1 MLVLK
6 TKMRS
11 WSDFRAFFD
20 FDGVR
25 DRKNYILS
33 VAMIFAALFGAAL
46 AGLIALFAIN
56 FFMILIHYSLVVLL
70 LTAAYNWA
78 LMSIT
83 VQRLRHIGITDIFK
97 QVACIIVT
105 ALLPFLVFLW
115 MIWPGDRR

>member
-6 TKMRS
+6 TKLRS

-20 FDGVR
+20 FDGAR
-25 DRKNYILS
+25 DRKNYIMA
-33 VAMIFAALFGAAL
+33 VVMIFAAVFGAAL

-56 FFMILIHYSLVVLL
+56 FFVVLIHYSLVVLL

-78 LMSIT
+78 LMSVT

-97 QVACIIVT
+97 QVALIIVT

-115 MIWPGDRR
+115 MVWPGDRR

>member
-6 TKMRS
+6 TKLRS
-11 WSDFRAFFD
+11 WSDFQAFFD
-20 FDGVR
+20 FDGAR
-25 DRKNYILS
+25 DRKNYIMA
-33 VAMIFAALFGAAL
+33 VVMIFAAVFGAAL

-56 FFMILIHYSLVVLL
+56 FFVVLIHYSLVVLL

-78 LMSIT
+78 LMSVT

-97 QVACIIVT
+97 QVALIIVT

-115 MIWPGDRR
+115 MVWPGDRR

>member
-6 TKMRS
+6 TKLRS

-20 FDGVR
+20 FDGAR
-25 DRKNYILS
+25 DRKNYILA
-33 VAMIFAALFGAAL
+33 VLMIFAAVFGAAL

-56 FFMILIHYSLVVLL
+56 FFVVLIHYSLVVLL
-70 LTAAYNWA
+70 LTGAYNWA

-97 QVACIIVT
+97 QVACVIVT
-105 ALLPFLVFLW
+105 ALLPVLVFIW
-115 MIWPGDRR
+115 MVWPGDRR

>member
-6 TKMRS
+6 TKLRS

-20 FDGVR
+20 FDGAR
-25 DRKNYILS
+25 SRKDYILG
-33 VAMIFAALFGAAL
+33 VLLIAVTLFGAAL

-56 FFMILIHYSLVVLL
+56 FFVVLIHYSLIVLL
-70 LTAAYNWA
+70 LTAGYNWA

-105 ALLPFLVFLW
+105 ALLPFLVFVW
-115 MIWPGDRR
+115 MIWPGEKR

>member
-6 TKMRS
+6 NKMRS
-11 WSDFRAFFD
+11 WAEFRAFFD
-20 FDGVR
+20 FDGAR

-33 VAMIFAALFGAAL
+33 VAMIIAAVFGAAL

-56 FFMILIHYSLVVLL
+56 FFVVLIHYSLVVLL
-70 LTAAYNWA
+70 LTGAYNWA

-97 QVACIIVT
+97 LVACVIVT
-105 ALLPFLVFLW
+105 ALLPVLVFIW
-115 MIWPGDRR
+115 MVWPGDKK

>member
-6 TKMRS
+6 TKLRL
-11 WSDFRAFFD
+11 WTDFRAFFD
-20 FDGVR
+20 FDGAR
-25 DRKNYILS
+25 SRKDYILGVLLI
-33 VAMIFAALFGAAL
+33 VATLFGAAL

-56 FFMILIHYSLVVLL
+56 FFVVLIHYSLIVLL

-115 MIWPGDRR
+115 MVWPGEKR

>member
-6 TKMRS
+6 TKLRS
-11 WSDFRAFFD
+11 WTDFRAFFD
-20 FDGVR
+20 FDGAR
-25 DRKNYILS
+25 SRKDYILGVLLI
-33 VAMIFAALFGAAL
+33 VATLFGAAL

-56 FFMILIHYSLVVLL
+56 FFVVLIHYSLIVLL

-97 QVACIIVT
+97 QVALIIVT
-105 ALLPFLVFLW
+105 ALLPFLVFVW
-115 MIWPGDRR
+115 MIWPGEEQ

>member
-20 FDGVR
+20 FDGAR

-33 VAMIFAALFGAAL
+33 VTMIFAALFGAAL

-56 FFMILIHYSLVVLL
+56 FFVILIHYSLVVLL

-115 MIWPGDRR
+115 MVWPGEKR

>member
-6 TKMRS
+6 TKLRT

-20 FDGVR
+20 FDGAR
-25 DRKNYILS
+25 DRKNYILA
-33 VAMIFAALFGAAL
+33 VVLIFAAVFGAAL

-56 FFMILIHYSLVVLL
+56 FFVVLIHYSLVVLI
-70 LTAAYNWA
+70 LTGAYNWA

-97 QVACIIVT
+97 QVACVIVT
-105 ALLPFLVFLW
+105 ALLPVLVFIW
-115 MIWPGDRR
+115 MVWPGDKR

>member
-20 FDGVR
+20 FGGAR

-33 VAMIFAALFGAAL
+33 IMMIVVSLFGAAL

-56 FFMILIHYSLVVLL
+56 FFMVLIHYTLVVLL
-70 LTAAYNWA
+70 LTGAYNWA
-78 LMSIT
+78 LTSVT
-83 VQRLRHIGITDIFK
+83 VQRLRHIGVTDIFK
-97 QVACIIVT
+97 QVACIIATV
-105 ALLPFLVFLW
+105 LLPVLVFMW

>member
-6 TKMRS
+6 TKLRS

-20 FDGVR
+20 FDGAR

-97 QVACIIVT
+97 QVALIIVT

-115 MIWPGDRR
+115 MVWPGEKR

>member
-6 TKMRS
+6 TKLRL

-20 FDGVR
+20 FDGARSRR
-25 DRKNYILS
+25 DYILG
-33 VAMIFAALFGAAL
+33 VLLIAVTLFGAAL

-56 FFMILIHYSLVVLL
+56 FFVVLIHYSLIVLL
-70 LTAAYNWA
+70 LTAGYNWA

-105 ALLPFLVFLW
+105 ALLPFLVFVW
-115 MIWPGDRR
+115 MIWPGEKR

>member
-11 WSDFRAFFD
+11 WADFRAFFD
-20 FDGVR
+20 FDGARGRR
-25 DRKNYILS
+25 DYVIAVLMI
-33 VAMIFAALFGAAL
+33 VATLFGAAL

-56 FFMILIHYSLVVLL
+56 FFVVLIHYSLIVLL
-70 LTAAYNWA
+70 LTAGYNWA

-83 VQRLRHIGITDIFK
+83 VQRLRHIGITDVFK

-115 MIWPGDRR
+115 MVWPGDRR

>member
-20 FDGVR
+20 FDGAR

-115 MIWPGDRR
+115 MVWPGEKR

>member
-11 WSDFRAFFD
+11 WADFRAFFD

-56 FFMILIHYSLVVLL
+56 FFVVLIHYSLIVLL
-70 LTAAYNWA
+70 LTAGYNWA

-97 QVACIIVT
+97 QVACIIATV
-105 ALLPFLVFLW
+105 LLPVLVFLW
-115 MIWPGDRR
+115 MVWPEDRR

>member
-6 TKMRS
+6 TKLRT

-20 FDGVR
+20 FDGAR
-25 DRKNYILS
+25 DRKNYILA
-33 VAMIFAALFGAAL
+33 VVLIFAAVFGAAL

-56 FFMILIHYSLVVLL
+56 FFVVLIHYSLVVLL
-70 LTAAYNWA
+70 LTGAYNWA

-97 QVACIIVT
+97 QVACVIVT
-105 ALLPFLVFLW
+105 ALLPVLVFIW
-115 MIWPGDRR
+115 MVWPGDKK

>member
-6 TKMRS
+6 TKIRS
-11 WSDFRAFFD
+11 WMDFRAFFD

-25 DRKNYILS
+25 SRKDYIIAVLII
-33 VAMIFAALFGAAL
+33 VATLFGAAL

-56 FFMILIHYSLVVLL
+56 FFVILIHYSLIVLL

-115 MIWPGDRR
+115 MVWPGDKR

>member
-6 TKMRS
+6 TKLRS

-20 FDGVR
+20 FDGAR
-25 DRKNYILS
+25 DRRNYILS
-33 VAMIFAALFGAAL
+33 VIMLFAAVFGAAL
-46 AGLIALFAIN
+46 AGFIALFAIN
-56 FFMILIHYSLVVLL
+56 FFVVLIHYSLVVLL

-115 MIWPGDRR
+115 MVWPGDKR

>member
-6 TKMRS
+6 TKLRS

-20 FDGVR
+20 FDGAR

-97 QVACIIVT
+97 QVALIIVT
-105 ALLPFLVFLW
+105 AILPFLVFLW
-115 MIWPGDRR
+115 MVWPGEKR

>member
-11 WSDFRAFFD
+11 WMDFRAFFD
-20 FDGVR
+20 FDGARSRR
-25 DRKNYILS
+25 DYIIAVLLI
-33 VAMIFAALFGAAL
+33 VATLFGAAL

-56 FFMILIHYSLVVLL
+56 FFVILIHYSLIVLL

-115 MIWPGDRR
+115 MVWPGDKR

>member
-6 TKMRS
+6 TKLRS

-20 FDGVR
+20 FDGAR

-97 QVACIIVT
+97 QVALIIVT
-105 ALLPFLVFLW
+105 AILPFLVFLW
-115 MIWPGDRR
+115 MVWPGDRR

>member
-6 TKMRS
+6 TKLRS
-11 WSDFRAFFD
+11 WSEFRAFFD
-20 FDGVR
+20 FDGAR

-33 VAMIFAALFGAAL
+33 VAMIVAAVFGAAL

-56 FFMILIHYSLVVLL
+56 FFVVLIHYSLVVLL
-70 LTAAYNWA
+70 LTGAYNWA

-97 QVACIIVT
+97 LVACVVVT
-105 ALLPFLVFLW
+105 ALLPVLVFIW
-115 MIWPGDRR
+115 MVWPGDKK

>member
-6 TKMRS
+6 TKLRL

-20 FDGVR
+20 FDGAR
-25 DRKNYILS
+25 SRKDYILG
-33 VAMIFAALFGAAL
+33 VLLIAATLFGAAL

-56 FFMILIHYSLVVLL
+56 FFVVLIHYSLIVLL
-70 LTAAYNWA
+70 LTAGYNWA

-105 ALLPFLVFLW
+105 ALLPFLVFVW
-115 MIWPGDRR
+115 MIWPGEKR

>member
-6 TKMRS
+6 TNMRS

-20 FDGVR
+20 FDGTR
-25 DRKNYILS
+25 DRKNYVLS

-56 FFMILIHYSLVVLL
+56 FFVILIHYSLVVLL

-115 MIWPGDRR
+115 MVWPGDKR

>member
-20 FDGVR
+20 FDGAR
-25 DRKNYILS
+25 TRKDYIIGILLI
-33 VAMIFAALFGAAL
+33 VATLFGAAL
-46 AGLIALFAIN
+46 AGMIALLAIN
-56 FFMILIHYSLVVLL
+56 FFMVLIHYTLVVLL

-78 LMSIT
+78 LISVT

-97 QVACIIVT
+97 QVACIITTV
-105 ALLPFLVFLW
+105 LLPVLVFLW
-115 MIWPGDRR
+115 MVWPGDRR

>member
-115 MIWPGDRR
+115 MVWPGDRR